1 MKSTLGSGCPLHIGV
16 MLFCAFDS
24 VPLLGKAFRTR
35 PDRQLAGRPDIFH
48 LANFAAGM
56 PQGECNDFDLE

>member
-1 MKSTLGSGCPLHIGV
+1 
-16 MLFCAFDS
+16 MLFCAFGS
-24 VPLLGKAFRTR
+24 VRLSGKAFRTR
-35 PDRQLAGRPDIFH
+35 PDRRLPGGLTVFH